1 MWAME
6 MTVAATYHGRPIKEQ
21 AAIRMPTHSRS
32 RWYPQ
37 PFCSKQS
44 ESVRKSMEMKRTQ
57 VMKDLLS
64 AWIPLTYFPCG
75 WRWQHWSADPW
86 RWGWWPGARGQ
97 SLPGKPTT
105 DSFRMASQTNPCQDV
120 WATWFEKEKNDTTLW
135 RTKEAS
141 LLKSH
146 KPSRS
151 VLFSTLTSFTLTLKS
166 VGTMSLGVCKP
177 ISMSSPTNVMMDMKM
192 EKSLINF
199 LS

>member
-1 MWAME
+1 MYRAVRNDVSERPQTSCLCLSHLTPRNCGCSPGALDSLSIFSESMWAME

-57 VMKDLLS
+57 AMKDLLS

-120 WATWFEKEKNDTTLW
+120 WATWFEKGKKQYNT
-135 RTKEAS
+135 
-141 LLKSH
+141 
-146 KPSRS
+146 
-151 VLFSTLTSFTLTLKS
+151 V
-166 VGTMSLGVCKP
+166 
-177 ISMSSPTNVMMDMKM
+177 TN
-192 EKSLINF
+192 
-199 LS
+199 